1 MNLNR
6 RVGSFTCGEVL
17 ARLSAYLDGELAEAE
32 LSQLVEHVHGCS
44 TCAAFGGRFGR
55 IIQELRGQPSPTLDE
70 SAKARVLRLCLES
83 RQEG

>member
-32 LSQLVEHVHGCS
+32 LSQLAEHVQGCS
-44 TCAAFGGRFGR
+44 TCEAFGARFGR
-55 IIQELRGQPSPTLDE
+55 IIQELRGQPLPTLDE